1 MHYKKTAPF
10 DGNAAKAF
18 DLATAALTSLGFRTV
33 ARSNAMLEV
42 EGPGMMSS
50 RQSALLGA
58 SRIKISHGNRQLDL
72 EAELG
77 GVRRLA
83 RFVTWFPLG
92 LSLALAVILSVVF
105 SMTQNKEDTWI
116 FPVAAV
122 ACGNAAIWLV
132 AGPLMVRHI
141 HRRTCRDIDTLL
153 QNMVQMGKM
162 DG

>member
-1 MHYKKTAPF
+1 MTAPF

-33 ARSNAMLEV
+33 ARSNVMLEV

-58 SRIKISHGNRQLDL
+58 SRIKITHGNRRLDL

-92 LSLALAVILSVVF
+92 LSLVLAVILSVVF
-105 SMTQNKEDTWI
+105 SMTLNESTWML
-116 FPVAAV
+116 PVAAV
-122 ACGNAAIWLV
+122 TCGNAAIWLV
-132 AGPLMVRHI
+132 AGPLLVRVI
-141 HRRTCRDIDTLL
+141 HRHTCRDIDTLL

-162 DG
+162 WVR